1 MSERQRSQGLK
12 FALESASVVPQCHN
26 HQCTL
31 MLWVSDVIDTNII
44 YTVYPNFLCTTP
56 ALPSSFQNTGGPRH
70 LRWNCK
76 ISPKQ
81 TLLCGL

>member
-12 FALESASVVPQCHN
+12 FALKSTSAVPWCRG

-44 YTVYPNFLCTTP
+44 YAVYPNFLCATP
-56 ALPSSFQNTGGPRH
+56 ALPSSFQNTGGPRY
-70 LRWNCK
+70 LRRNYK